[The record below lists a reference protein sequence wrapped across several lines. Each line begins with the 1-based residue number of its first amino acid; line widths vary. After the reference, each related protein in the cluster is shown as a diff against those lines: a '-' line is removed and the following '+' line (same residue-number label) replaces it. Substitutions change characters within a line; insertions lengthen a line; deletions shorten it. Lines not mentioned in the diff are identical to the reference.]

1 MRLTLSINHEPQHQ
15 LISFL
20 FFLEHIFYVLNI
32 YKIFLNIFHSFNEIK
47 KIWKTFL
54 ETSYSSNYRQ

>member
-1 MRLTLSINHEPQHQ
+1 MILTLSINHEPRHQ

-47 KIWKTFL
+47 KNMENISGNKLFF
-54 ETSYSSNYRQ
+54 